1 MADCAL
7 FEEPNM
13 SDDARKE
20 KIDALPVTDIEINEA
35 SDGSGLARTR
45 IKIATLFFELEHA
58 NRVADALDE
67 AVWLDAPA
75 GKVRKRQM
83 GIT

>member
-1 MADCAL
+1 
-7 FEEPNM
+7 M
-13 SDDARKE
+13 SDDTRKE
-20 KIDALPVTDIEINEA
+20 RIGVLPVTDIQINEA
-35 SDGSGLARTR
+35 TDESGLARTR

-67 AVWLDAPA
+67 VVWLDAPA

-83 GIT
+83 GST

>member
-1 MADCAL
+1 
-7 FEEPNM
+7 M

-20 KIDALPVTDIEINEA
+20 EGVDALAVSDIEITEA

-45 IKIATLFFELEHA
+45 IKIATMFFELEHA

-67 AVWLDAPA
+67 VVWLDESA
-75 GKVRKRQM
+75 GKMRKRQM

>member
-1 MADCAL
+1 
-7 FEEPNM
+7 M

-20 KIDALPVTDIEINEA
+20 GVDALAVSDIEITEA

-45 IKIATLFFELEHA
+45 IKIATLFFELERA

-67 AVWLDAPA
+67 VVWLDEPA

>member
-1 MADCAL
+1 MT
-7 FEEPNM
+7 
-13 SDDARKE
+13 DDARKE
-20 KIDALPVTDIEINEA
+20 EGVDALAVNDIEITEA

-67 AVWLDAPA
+67 VVWLDEPA
-75 GKVRKRQM
+75 GKMRKRQM